1 MARRKPVSF
10 EASLEELESLVEQM
24 EDGDL
29 PLEDSLAAFEKGIRL
44 ARECQEALRQ
54 AEQRVRILLDG
65 ERGGSLAPFADPAGD
80 ADDEVAAD
88 EADDNEDDGAS

>member
-29 PLEDSLAAFEKGIRL
+29 PLEESLAAFEKGIRL

-80 ADDEVAAD
+80 TDDDEAGD
-88 EADDNEDDGAS
+88 EADDSEDDGAP